1 MDDTME
7 NNRVFLIITSVT
19 LFVAL
24 VVGVGL
30 WAFYPRPDAE
40 PDLATRD
47 AGRPAFDPIQYM
59 RSPDQSLLFSRETTD
74 EDDVFI
80 IYGTDEDAADID
92 DALAEPRPR
101 VAEPP
106 VTEPRPD
113 ARPPVTAVPPQART
127 PAPTRVPTPAPSA
140 PAPTTAAPSAP
151 SPTAAAPRPTE
162 PTAPREVRVTE
173 YWIQVISSPNRD
185 TAEQARVVLLED
197 YSLGTRITTREVDGT
212 TFYRLRIGPF
222 TERAEAGKF
231 LDWVRRLEGFAQSY
245 ISEEYPLRTASR

>member
-1 MDDTME
+1 ME
-7 NNRVFLIITSVT
+7 KNRVFLITTSVT

-30 WAFYPRPDAE
+30 WVFYPRPDAE
-40 PDLATRD
+40 PDLATRA
-47 AGRPAFDPIQYM
+47 AGRPAFDPIEYM
-59 RSPDQSLLFSRETTD
+59 RSPDRSLLFPSEITD

-80 IYGTDEDAADID
+80 IYGTDDDAVDID
-92 DALAEPRPR
+92 DALPEPRPR
-101 VAEPP
+101 IFEPP
-106 VTEPRPD
+106 AAEPRPD

-127 PAPTRVPTPAPSA
+127 PAPTRTPTPAPSA
-140 PAPTTAAPSAP
+140 PEPTVAAPVAP
-151 SPTAAAPRPTE
+151 APTAAAPRPTE
-162 PTAPREVRVTE
+162 PAAPREVRVTE

-212 TFYRLRIGPF
+212 TFYRLRTGPF

-245 ISEEYPLRTASR
+245 ISEEYPLRTAAR